1 MFVPISPLSVSKLS
15 KSIFRH
21 ISRKACDSIYS
32 CCNYA
37 THLILAYHS
46 FPPSCRG
53 AGANPGVEVWR
64 IENKV
69 PVRQPKESYGKFCK
83 GDSYLVLK
91 TTISSGGA
99 YEWDL
104 HFWLGEESSVDE
116 IGIAAYKTVELD
128 DSLGGAPV
136 QYRETQGNESSKFQ
150 AVFKQG
156 LTYLDGGVDSGFKK
170 VRTTFSPAKK
180 KKHRLARV
188 SCTT

>member
-1 MFVPISPLSVSKLS
+1 MFVRISPLGVSKLS

-21 ISRKACDSIYS
+21 ISRKACDSIY
-32 CCNYA
+32 CNYA
-37 THLILAYHS
+37 THLILAYHF

-150 AVFKQG
+150 AIFKQG
-156 LTYLDGGVDSGFKK
+156 ITYLDGGVDSGFKK
-170 VRTTFSPAKK
+170 VRITFTLWQKK
-180 KKHRLARV
+180 QSTARV

>member
-1 MFVPISPLSVSKLS
+1 M
-15 KSIFRH
+15 
-21 ISRKACDSIYS
+21 
-32 CCNYA
+32 
-37 THLILAYHS
+37 
-46 FPPSCRG
+46 
-53 AGANPGVEVWR
+53 WR

-150 AVFKQG
+150 AIFKQG
-156 LTYLDGGVDSGFKK
+156 ITYLDGGVDSGFKK
-170 VRTTFSPAKK
+170 VRITDSHLLENHLEPSCYSTKK
-180 KKHRLARV
+180 KNRTRLLHYLNP
-188 SCTT
+188 